1 MEDILFDDFQ
11 DSVSQLLVRHK
22 SVLDVMTKFQESNAR
37 VNRAIIKAVTSCG
50 CLKVEAQR
58 QTTPS
63 DASLKELSEYLDTH
77 IRGSL
82 CESCREAI
90 EKELGANLF
99 YLAAICNVLD
109 MSLYDT
115 ALNEHKKLK
124 TLGIFNLL

>member
-22 SVLDVMTKFQESNAR
+22 SVLDIMTKFQESNAR
-37 VNRAIIKAVTSCG
+37 VNRAIIKAVTGCG
-50 CLKVEAQR
+50 CLRVEAQR

-63 DASLKELSEYLDTH
+63 SASLKDLSEYLDTH

-82 CESCREAI
+82 CESCREAV

-109 MSLYDT
+109 ISLYDT